1 MSEQAPRRAADA
13 IFAIGSAVLA
23 AAVYFDARDIPES
36 PFDPLGSAA
45 FPLALAGLLAALAV
59 VQLGRLAFGAAT
71 GASSVALVHGLDGE
85 GAHRRRVDLAATI
98 FTMTVVYAI
107 ALAAGI
113 GFLAATVVY
122 IAAAGAA
129 LTLRDRRAKAK
140 VAAIGAVLGVAIWFL
155 FTHVFLLQW
164 P

>member
-1 MSEQAPRRAADA
+1 VSALAPRRAADA
-13 IFAIGSAVLA
+13 IFAVGSAILA
-23 AAVYFDARDIPES
+23 AAVYVDARDIPES

-45 FPLALAGLLAALAV
+45 FPLALAGLLAALAI
-59 VQLGRLAFGAAT
+59 VQLARLAFGAAT
-71 GASSVALVHGLDGE
+71 GASSVALVHGLDDE
-85 GAHRRRVDLAATI
+85 GAHRRRIDLAAAI
-98 FTMTVVYAI
+98 FALTVVYAI

-129 LTLRDRRAKAK
+129 LTLRDRRAAAKA
-140 VAAIGAVLGVAIWFL
+140 AGIGAVLGVAIWFL

>member
-1 MSEQAPRRAADA
+1 MSGQAPNRAADA
-13 IFAIGSAVLA
+13 IFAVGSAVLA

-45 FPLALAGLLAALAV
+45 FPLALAGLLAAFAV
-59 VQLGRLAFGAAT
+59 VQLARLALGAAT

-85 GAHRRRVDLAATI
+85 GTHRRRVDLAVAI
-98 FTMTVVYAI
+98 FAMTVAYAI

-113 GFLAATVVY
+113 GFLVSTVVY
-122 IAAAGAA
+122 IAASGAV
-129 LTLRDRRAKAK
+129 LTLRDRRAAVK
-140 VAAIGAVLGVAIWFL
+140 VAAIGAVLGVAIWSL
-155 FTHVFLLQW
+155 FTYVFLLQW